1 MKHHHYLAALTAMLF
16 ALSACGKA
24 GAPDAADKSAANE
37 PAVATVNG
45 KNLSA
50 AAFDMYATSVAR
62 KPLGELTVD
71 QKNQILDQFIGI
83 QLAADA
89 AEKANLEKG
98 KETAIQLSLMRT
110 NILAEAQAK
119 KYLDEHPVSD
129 AEIKAEYDAQ
139 VTNLPKEYHAS
150 HILVENKVIADSIIR
165 DLKKGVDFAKL
176 AKEQSKD
183 PSGKNGGDLG
193 WFTPD
198 TMVKPFADALVT
210 LEKGKFTEEPV
221 ESKFGWHV
229 ILLQDTRTATP
240 PDFDQVK
247 DRVKQ
252 FVQRKKWAA
261 YVDELRKTAKIE
273 KKS

>member
-24 GAPDAADKSAANE
+24 GTPNAADKTAADT

-50 AAFDMYATSVAR
+50 GSFDLYATSVAR

-71 QKNQILDQFIGI
+71 QKNQLLDQFIGM

-89 AEKANLEKG
+89 AEKAALEKS
-98 KETAIQLSLMRT
+98 KEVSTQLALTRM
-110 NILAEAQAK
+110 NILAEAEFK
-119 KYLDEHPVSD
+119 KYLDEHPIAD
-129 AEIKAEYDAQ
+129 AEVKAEYDTQ
-139 VTNLPKEYHAS
+139 ITSLPKEYHAS

-198 TMVKPFADALVT
+198 TMVKPFADALQT

-221 ESKFGWHV
+221 QSQFGWHV

-240 PDFDQVK
+240 PNFDQVK

-252 FVQRKKWAA
+252 IVQRKKLQ
-261 YVDELRKTAKIE
+261 VFLEDLRKNAKIE